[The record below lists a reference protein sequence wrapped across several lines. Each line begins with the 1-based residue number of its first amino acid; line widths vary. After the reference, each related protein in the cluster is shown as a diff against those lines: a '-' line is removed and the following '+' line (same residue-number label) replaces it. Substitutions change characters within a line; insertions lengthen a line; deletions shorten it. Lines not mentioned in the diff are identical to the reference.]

1 MAFNYQLI
9 QCQNPPNTQNTNREF
24 IIVRCVFNNKHKD
37 TQYYYSLAW
46 DLAQKVNPRAANNAT
61 DERDRERLTIDAL
74 GGILAEYGW
83 YYYINRI
90 FGENTVNF
98 TEYKQGESQI
108 DLILSNGKTIE
119 VRSSFPRNGVKF
131 AICHERHNF
140 KNICKYENLYKPSE
154 IDKDFFASVLF
165 ETQKPQLKNA
175 NEIVFYLIG
184 GSTKEMMQNDDIS
197 FISNLVAEDDLTQNL
212 TKYKVIYLKDALD
225 ISDFENYMSS
235 MGYVKTKDLALN
247 VSF

>member
-1 MAFNYQLI
+1 MSYL
-9 QCQNPPNTQNTNREF
+9 
-24 IIVRCVFNNKHKD
+24 
-37 TQYYYSLAW
+37 
-46 DLAQKVNPRAANNAT
+46 
-61 DERDRERLTIDAL
+61 
-74 GGILAEYGW
+74 
-83 YYYINRI
+83 
-90 FGENTVNF
+90 
-98 TEYKQGESQI
+98 
-108 DLILSNGKTIE
+108 
-119 VRSSFPRNGVKF
+119 
-131 AICHERHNF
+131 
-140 KNICKYENLYKPSE
+140 KP
-154 IDKDFFASVLF
+154 K
-165 ETQKPQLKNA
+165 KPQLKNA